1 MFLFF
6 ILLLVAAALIGVFAY
21 QNTATHDMTFL
32 QWHFA
37 GVPLWIPVVLAAV
50 AVGVVMLLWLL
61 ALGATA
67 GMRHGAL
74 RRRLGDHESTLGN
87 VRQENTRLREE
98 NARLRSEMRGMERG
112 GTVATGGTD
121 ERIASDRRADDYR
134 ESEREGREPA
144 RTAEPY
150 RPRMTFGERVRS
162 FFSGRESAG
171 Y

>member
-21 QNTATHDMTFL
+21 QNTATHDMSFL
-32 QWHFA
+32 QWHFS
-37 GVPLWIPVVLAAV
+37 GVPLWVPVVLAAA
-50 AVGVVMLLWLL
+50 AVGVIMLLWLL

-98 NARLRSEMRGMERG
+98 NARLRSELRGMERG
-112 GTVATGGTD
+112 GAMPAGATSD
-121 ERIASDRRADDYR
+121 DRMASDRRDDR
-134 ESEREGREPA
+134 MASDRRGGEEPGN
-144 RTAEPY
+144 RG
-150 RPRMTFGERVRS
+150 PR
-162 FFSGRESAG
+162 
-171 Y
+171 

>member
-6 ILLLVAAALIGVFAY
+6 ILLIVAAVLIGVFSY

-32 QWHFA
+32 QWHFS
-37 GVPLWIPVVLAAV
+37 GVPLWVPVVLAAA
-50 AVGVVMLLWLL
+50 AVGVILLLWLL

-74 RRRLGDHESTLGN
+74 RRRLGDHESSLGN
-87 VRQENTRLREE
+87 LRQENTRLREE

-112 GTVATGGTD
+112 
-121 ERIASDRRADDYR
+121 SDRAPVAVGTEDRGSTMDRSEETTADRSD
-134 ESEREGREPA
+134 EPR

-150 RPRMTFGERVRS
+150 RPRMTFGERVRA
-162 FFSGRESAG
+162 FFSGREPAG